1 VIHTLA
7 FALKWDPQ
15 IHGILVVLLAIVLLP
30 GSVYLLLSTNLG
42 ARVGF
47 LVAVAGL
54 FGWMTLMSVIWTVY
68 GIGFTGNPPSWKIQE
83 VIQGDV
89 SSSSQTVLESF
100 PAGWRRIAVGD
111 PNETAAAAAADPVL
125 APPAATGKQGPF
137 AASSDYI
144 PVAAYDMGGQKYLP
158 GWSHPPNIIAFLHK
172 PHYFLVQVQRVRAQ
186 ATAPGQPPPKAVADP
201 TQPVYSVL
209 MLRNL
214 GNVRQKP
221 AVVGLSSVIIFGI
234 ACYSLHRRDK
244 QAMAARGTAL
254 ELAEAAQPPQP
265 AGRR

>member
-1 VIHTLA
+1 MIHTLA

-15 IHGILVVLLAIVLLP
+15 IHGLLVVLLAIVLLP
-30 GSVYLLLSTNLG
+30 GSVYLLLATNLG

-47 LVAVAGL
+47 LIAVAGL
-54 FGWMTLMSVIWTVY
+54 FGWMTLMSIIWTVY

-89 SSSSQTVLESF
+89 SSSSQTVLENF
-100 PAGWRRIAVGD
+100 PAGWHKIAIGD
-111 PNETAAAAAADPVL
+111 PNETAAAAAADPAL
-125 APPAATGKQGPF
+125 APPATSGKQGPF
-137 AASSDYI
+137 ASSSDYI
-144 PVAAYDMGGQKYLP
+144 PVGAYDLGGQKYLP
-158 GWSHPPNIIAFLHK
+158 GWSHPPNIVAFLHK
-172 PHYFLVQVQRVRAQ
+172 PHYFVVQVQRVKPQ
-186 ATAPGQPPPKAVADP
+186 ATAPGQAPPKPVADQ
-201 TQPVYSVL
+201 TQPVVSVL

-221 AVVGLSSVIIFGI
+221 AVVGISSIIIFGV

-244 QAMAARGTAL
+244 QAWAARGTAL
-254 ELAEAAQPPQP
+254 EPAQSQQPAQP